1 MSSRTLLPTLSTQ
14 GWINRPLS
22 VYDTMLSDFFLS
34 EYSQTFVFIDD
45 VSSFPW
51 ILQQFRGDIERIS
64 AETKSR
70 LSIYFARQFNDVEVT
85 VTYQANENSINSY
98 ALVLFMEFTD
108 SEGETFNL
116 SRLVKHDDLKVTEI
130 ISTLTN
136 G

>member
-1 MSSRTLLPTLSTQ
+1 MTSRTLLPTLSTQ
-14 GWINRPLS
+14 GWINRPVS

-51 ILQQFRGDIERIS
+51 ILQQYRGDIDRIAS
-64 AETKSR
+64 ETKAR

-98 ALVLFMEFTD
+98 ALMLFMEFTD
-108 SEGETFNL
+108 STGEVFNL
-116 SRLVKHDDLKVTEI
+116 NRLIKHDDLKVNEI
-130 ISTLTN
+130 ISTLAT